1 MNVVLALL
9 LAGFGTGL
17 SLIVAIGSQNAFL
30 LQQGLRGAA
39 VAPLVVIC
47 AVSDLVLIGLGVS
60 GIGAVLKQW
69 PTAIGVIAVGGG
81 LFLLGY
87 GALAARRAFRPSV
100 MTIGE
105 ERTPLRKAVLACV
118 AFTWL
123 NPHVYLDTVLLLG
136 SVAVAHGDGRWL
148 FGVGAGIASA
158 VWFSALGFGARRL
171 AGVFAKPVAWRVLD
185 VLIAVTMTGLGMTML
200 LGRV

>member
-1 MNVVLALL
+1 MRSVVTLL

-30 LQQGLRGAA
+30 LQQGLRGGS

-60 GIGAVLKQW
+60 GIGAVVEQW
-69 PTAIGVIAVGGG
+69 PTAVGAIAVGGG
-81 LFLLGY
+81 LFLVGY
-87 GALAARRAFRPSV
+87 GVLAARRALRPSV
-100 MTIGE
+100 MTVGA

-158 VWFSALGFGARRL
+158 VWFSALGFGAKRL
-171 AGVFAKPVAWRVLD
+171 AGVFAKPVAWRVPD
-185 VLIAVTMTGLGMTML
+185 VVIAVTMTGLGATML
-200 LGRV
+200 LGHA